1 MSVLYNLWA
10 QLPSAGLLWAGSQE
24 SRFPNI
30 TVTETPGLPKSLFSL
45 YEAFQSSYLNSP
57 DLKSTKKN
65 ILTQTSGG
73 MDQATQGQVSQ
84 GNWEF
89 RSLATCRAGLALRV

>member
-30 TVTETPGLPKSLFSL
+30 TVTETPGLPESLFSL
-45 YEAFQSSYLNSP
+45 YEAFRSSYLNGP
-57 DLKSTKKN
+57 DLKSTKKKYIN
-65 ILTQTSGG
+65 SDFRRHGASNSRPSVPRMTQEL
-73 MDQATQGQVSQ
+73 
-84 GNWEF
+84 GNQRIVLAF
-89 RSLATCRAGLALRV
+89 RV